1 MTASQIIY
9 PLMFIVVIYFIFS
22 NLRNKAKYK
31 KENMEI
37 LLLLNE
43 DDKGVHLMSRV
54 LMAVLILL
62 SAILIRGLIGSET
75 YPIEEVLIMGVLP
88 VLMIALYIPLSRKTM
103 ISTLGVHK
111 RANLVRWEDIKGI
124 NFNKPDA
131 KDKVKVKILHTLMNK
146 DTDIKITFLKDDPQL
161 GKFRELAKTYRNTNK
176 KGKKSGK

>member
-1 MTASQIIY
+1 MTTSQIIY

-31 KENMEI
+31 KENMEV

-43 DDKGVHLMSRV
+43 DDKRVHLMSRA
-54 LMAVLILL
+54 LMAVLILV
-62 SAILIRGLIGSET
+62 SAVLIRGLMEAET
-75 YPIEEVLIMGVLP
+75 YPLEEVLIMGVLP

-124 NFNKPDA
+124 NYNKPDA
-131 KDKVKVKILHTLMNK
+131 KDKVKVKILYSLMNK
-146 DTDIKITFLKDDPQL
+146 DTNINLTFLKDDPQL
-161 GKFRELAKTYRNTNK
+161 NKFRELAKAYRNTNK